1 MPVIKHYANRKLYN
15 LEARKYISLAE
26 IEEMIRQGEEVQV
39 VEHDSEQDITSQIF
53 AQILLDQEKHLG
65 GLLPITLFSRMIQV
79 GGERFSAFC
88 ETMRTFQ
95 NPQLYFSE
103 EIKRRLQQA
112 VQKGLLSPQEADR
125 LATLLTDPQIAGD
138 AEGIKEASHPEE
150 WLALVQQV
158 DSLEEQLTR
167 LQNKS

>member
-1 MPVIKHYANRKLYN
+1 MTASK
-15 LEARKYISLAE
+15 ISP
-26 IEEMIRQGEEVQV
+26 
-39 VEHDSEQDITSQIF
+39 SQIF

-103 EIKRRLQQA
+103 EIKRRLQQGRA
-112 VQKGLLSPQEADR
+112 KRSFIPSRSRSVGNLINRPHRSPV
-125 LATLLTDPQIAGD
+125 T

-158 DSLEEQLTR
+158 DFFGRTAYPLT
-167 LQNKS
+167 K